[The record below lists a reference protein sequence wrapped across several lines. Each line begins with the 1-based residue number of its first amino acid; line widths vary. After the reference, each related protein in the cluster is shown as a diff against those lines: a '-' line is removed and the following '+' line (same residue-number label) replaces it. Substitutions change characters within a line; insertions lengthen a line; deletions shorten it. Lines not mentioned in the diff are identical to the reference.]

1 MSPAASTAS
10 ATPGAELK
18 VSTSPRPGSRL
29 AVQVAV
35 PAGRSQASYEDAVSK
50 LSRSVK
56 LPGFRQGKVPKAV
69 LLQQIGPVRLRATAL
84 EELIES
90 VVKEAL
96 QQETIAALGRPE
108 LEESFEALLAR
119 FTPGEELVI
128 TMALDVEPTP
138 SLKATRGLQ
147 AEAEPVVFDP
157 ARVDELLE
165 QSRRQLATL
174 LPVEDRP
181 AASGD
186 VARISFSGSFTD
198 SNEAIPNGSSD
209 GMEVELEEGRMI
221 PGFVEG
227 ILGLAVGES
236 RTVTCQFPESYPQ
249 EEAAGREARFE
260 ITLLDLKTHEL
271 PALDDAFAQQASDK
285 GSLAE
290 LRADLEARLK
300 EDSER
305 RHRNNRQEALL
316 TVLVEQLEVELPETL
331 IQQEI
336 RQLIEQTAAQIA
348 QQGMDV
354 KKLFTQDLVRSL
366 VETSR
371 PEAEQRLRR
380 NLALRALA
388 EAETIEVSAAD
399 LETRLQEVRRELS
412 QDAAI
417 DQQRLRLA
425 VEDDLLRD
433 RLLEW
438 LETNNTV
445 TEKAP
450 TAESP
455 DQAEAPDKVEAAD
468 EGEAGVP
475 AAPDSAKNASKD
487 KEKKKDREKDKEKD
501 KQKASKAKDKD

>member
-174 LPVEDRP
+174 P
-181 AASGD
+181 
-186 VARISFSGSFTD
+186 IS
-198 SNEAIPNGSSD
+198 
-209 GMEVELEEGRMI
+209 
-221 PGFVEG
+221 
-227 ILGLAVGES
+227 
-236 RTVTCQFPESYPQ
+236 
-249 EEAAGREARFE
+249 
-260 ITLLDLKTHEL
+260 
-271 PALDDAFAQQASDK
+271 
-285 GSLAE
+285 
-290 LRADLEARLK
+290 
-300 EDSER
+300 
-305 RHRNNRQEALL
+305 
-316 TVLVEQLEVELPETL
+316 
-331 IQQEI
+331 
-336 RQLIEQTAAQIA
+336 
-348 QQGMDV
+348 
-354 KKLFTQDLVRSL
+354 
-366 VETSR
+366 
-371 PEAEQRLRR
+371 
-380 NLALRALA
+380 
-388 EAETIEVSAAD
+388 
-399 LETRLQEVRRELS
+399 
-412 QDAAI
+412 
-417 DQQRLRLA
+417 
-425 VEDDLLRD
+425 
-433 RLLEW
+433 
-438 LETNNTV
+438 
-445 TEKAP
+445 
-450 TAESP
+450 
-455 DQAEAPDKVEAAD
+455 
-468 EGEAGVP
+468 
-475 AAPDSAKNASKD
+475 
-487 KEKKKDREKDKEKD
+487 
-501 KQKASKAKDKD
+501 

>member
-1 MSPAASTAS
+1 
-10 ATPGAELK
+10 
-18 VSTSPRPGSRL
+18 
-29 AVQVAV
+29 
-35 PAGRSQASYEDAVSK
+35 
-50 LSRSVK
+50 
-56 LPGFRQGKVPKAV
+56 
-69 LLQQIGPVRLRATAL
+69 
-84 EELIES
+84 
-90 VVKEAL
+90 
-96 QQETIAALGRPE
+96 
-108 LEESFEALLAR
+108 
-119 FTPGEELVI
+119 
-128 TMALDVEPTP
+128 
-138 SLKATRGLQ
+138 
-147 AEAEPVVFDP
+147 VVFDP

-198 SNEAIPNGSSD
+198 NGEAIPNGSSD

-227 ILGLAVGES
+227 ILGLAVGAS

-305 RHRNNRQEALL
+305 RHRSNRQEALL

-399 LETRLQEVRRELS
+399 LETRLHEVRRELS
-412 QDAAI
+412 QDAGI

-455 DQAEAPDKVEAAD
+455 DQVEAAD

-475 AAPDSAKNASKD
+475 AAPDGAKKASKD
-487 KEKKKDREKDKEKD
+487 KETKKDKEQDHEKD
-501 KQKASKAKDKD
+501 KQKASKAKGKD

>member
-10 ATPGAELK
+10 ATPGTELK

-35 PAGRSQASYEDAVSK
+35 PADRSQASYEGAVSK

-138 SLKATRGLQ
+138 NLKATRGLQ
-147 AEAEPVVFDP
+147 AQAEPVVFDP

-165 QSRRQLATL
+165 QSRKQMATL
-174 LPVEDRP
+174 VPVEDRP
-181 AASGD
+181 ATSGD

-198 SNEAIPNGSSD
+198 SDEAIPNGSSD

-227 ILGLAVGES
+227 ILGMTVGES

-271 PALDDAFAQQASDK
+271 PELDDNFAQQASDK

-316 TVLVEQLEVELPETL
+316 TALVEQLEVELPETL

-336 RQLIEQTAAQIA
+336 RQLIEQTAGQIA

-366 VETSR
+366 METSR

-388 EAETIEVSAAD
+388 VAETIEVPAAD
-399 LETRLQEVRRELS
+399 LEARLEEVRRDLS
-412 QDAAI
+412 EDAAI
-417 DQQRLRLA
+417 DQKRLRIA

-438 LETNNTV
+438 LESNNTV

-450 TAESP
+450 TAEQP
-455 DQAEAPDKVEAAD
+455 AKVEAAD
-468 EGEAGVP
+468 EEDAGGP
-475 AAPDSAKNASKD
+475 KAPDATKKASKE
-487 KEKKKDREKDKEKD
+487 KEKKKDKEKAGKGKEKD
-501 KQKASKAKDKD
+501 

>member
-1 MSPAASTAS
+1 
-10 ATPGAELK
+10 
-18 VSTSPRPGSRL
+18 
-29 AVQVAV
+29 
-35 PAGRSQASYEDAVSK
+35 
-50 LSRSVK
+50 
-56 LPGFRQGKVPKAV
+56 
-69 LLQQIGPVRLRATAL
+69 
-84 EELIES
+84 
-90 VVKEAL
+90 
-96 QQETIAALGRPE
+96 
-108 LEESFEALLAR
+108 
-119 FTPGEELVI
+119 
-128 TMALDVEPTP
+128 VEPTP
-138 SLKATRGLQ
+138 SLRATRGLQ

-198 SNEAIPNGSSD
+198 TDEAIPNGSSD
-209 GMEVELEEGRMI
+209 GMEVELEEDRMI

-227 ILGLAVGES
+227 ILGMAVGES
-236 RTVTCQFPESYPQ
+236 STLTCQFPESYPQ
-249 EEAAGREARFE
+249 EEAAGREARFA

-271 PALDDAFAQQASDK
+271 PDLNDAFAQQASDK
-285 GSLAE
+285 SSLAE
-290 LRADLEARLK
+290 LRADLEARVK

-305 RHRNNRQEALL
+305 RHRSNRQEALL
-316 TVLVEQLEVELPETL
+316 TALVEQLEVELPETL

-336 RQLIEQTAAQIA
+336 RQLIEQTAGQIA

-366 VETSR
+366 METSR

-380 NLALRALA
+380 NMALRALA
-388 EAETIEVSAAD
+388 QAETIEVPAAD

-412 QDAAI
+412 EGAAI
-417 DQQRLRLA
+417 DQQRLRIA

-445 TEKAP
+445 TEKAA
-450 TAESP
+450 TAESA
-455 DQAEAPDKVEAAD
+455 DKAEAEEEDEEEAPTTPDD
-468 EGEAGVP
+468 
-475 AAPDSAKNASKD
+475 AKKASKD
-487 KEKKKDREKDKEKD
+487 KGKDKGKG
-501 KQKASKAKDKD
+501 KDKDKAGKGKH

>member
-1 MSPAASTAS
+1 V
-10 ATPGAELK
+10 E
-18 VSTSPRPGSRL
+18 
-29 AVQVAV
+29 VAV
-35 PAGRSQASYEDAVSK
+35 PAGRSQSSYEGAVTK
-50 LSRSVK
+50 LSRSIK

-69 LLQQIGPVRLRATAL
+69 LLQQIGTTRLRATAL
-84 EELIES
+84 EDLIEA
-90 VVKEAL
+90 VVREAL
-96 QQETIAALGRPE
+96 EQETIAAIGRPE

-128 TMALDVEPTP
+128 TLALDVEPTP

-181 AASGD
+181 AESGD
-186 VARISFSGSFTD
+186 VARISFSGSFSD
-198 SNEAIPNGSSD
+198 NDEAIPNGSSD

-227 ILGLAVGES
+227 ILGMAIGETREVS
-236 RTVTCQFPESYPQ
+236 CQFPDSYPQ
-249 EEAAGREARFE
+249 EDAAGREARFS

-305 RHRNNRQEALL
+305 RHRGNRQEALL
-316 TVLVEQLEVELPETL
+316 NALVEQLEVELPETL

-336 RQLIEQTAAQIA
+336 RQLIEQTAGQIA

-366 VETSR
+366 METSR

-380 NLALRALA
+380 NMALRALA
-388 EAETIEVSAAD
+388 QDEAIEVPAAD
-399 LETRLQEVRRELS
+399 LETRLQEVRRELKA
-412 QDAAI
+412 DASI
-417 DQQRLRLA
+417 DPQRLRLA

-438 LETNNTV
+438 LEANNTV
-445 TEKAP
+445 IEKAAP
-450 TAESP
+450 SPAEE
-455 DQAEAPDKVEAAD
+455 EAPAASD
-468 EGEAGVP
+468 
-475 AAPDSAKNASKD
+475 DAKKASKD
-487 KEKKKDREKDKEKD
+487 KAKGKGKDK
-501 KQKASKAKDKD
+501 SSKDKD